1 VRPICG
7 SIDRTQFSFELFS
20 FSSNALC
27 GGWLTSRIPIGNAQH
42 WHSTTQEKIMQTL
55 LRAGAFA
62 LALLGSAGLAAAQGT
77 PGSGNAPDQLQLSP
91 SQKQSI
97 RQGLMSEQT
106 QTTAGSQ
113 GQVGSKTPASVTPH
127 ALPSDVT
134 AQVPATKK
142 FLFVKL
148 PDRIL
153 LIDPDQQQVAE
164 IILNDS
170 DSNPGAQPR

>member
-1 VRPICG
+1 
-7 SIDRTQFSFELFS
+7 
-20 FSSNALC
+20 
-27 GGWLTSRIPIGNAQH
+27 
-42 WHSTTQEKIMQTL
+42 MQTL
-55 LRAGAFA
+55 LRAGAFV
-62 LALLGSAGLAAAQGT
+62 LALFGSAGLAAAQGT

-134 AQVPATKK
+134 TQVPATKK